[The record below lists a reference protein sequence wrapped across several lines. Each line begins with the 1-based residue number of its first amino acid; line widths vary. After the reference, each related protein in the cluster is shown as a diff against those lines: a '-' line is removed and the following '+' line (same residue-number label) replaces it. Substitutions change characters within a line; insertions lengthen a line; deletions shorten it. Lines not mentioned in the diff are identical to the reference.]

1 MKKAEHIPPI
11 ASFLSR
17 GHDVVL
23 PKDTLMEIGFGLPT
37 LRPRR
42 ESRNKAIHL
51 PERCV
56 PEVFPIKAG
65 DY

>member
-23 PKDTLMEIGFGLPT
+23 PKDTLMEIGFGPPDT
-37 LRPRR
+37 AA
-42 ESRNKAIHL
+42 SQGKSQ
-51 PERCV
+51 
-56 PEVFPIKAG
+56 
-65 DY
+65 